1 MKVYIAEEA
10 GFCFGVKRALNI
22 IDNLHEKGQQ
32 IHIFGQLI
40 HNRSVLDDLK
50 ARGIFC
56 INSLDQRDPEKSLII
71 RTHGIPV
78 DTESRL
84 KSSNQPLVDAT
95 CPLVKKLQEE
105 IRRQSLLH
113 PRPRLVIVGDAKHPE
128 IIAARSYA
136 PDADVVGSEDDARQL
151 CNHSNNGNNDQ
162 IEHISVVAQ
171 TTLDVDFFDK
181 ILSILETKT
190 KNLTVHNTICNAT
203 RVRQEAVKKL
213 APRVDFMMV
222 IGGKNSSNTKKLFN
236 IASQHNQHSFH
247 IESYD
252 DLKDVELLEKVAH
265 FESVGITA
273 GASTPPNEI
282 EKVKHFFTH
291 FNMNNFNKKYKNK
304 FSLDKEMNHGRTKR
318 DSRIEH

>member
-56 INSLDQRDPEKSLII
+56 IDSLDQRDPEKSLII
-71 RTHGIPV
+71 RTHGIPL
-78 DTESRL
+78 DAESEL
-84 KSSNQPLVDAT
+84 KNSNQPLVDAT

-105 IRRQSLLH
+105 IRRQSERH
-113 PRPRLVIVGDAKHPE
+113 PRPRIVIVGDANHPE
-128 IIAARSYA
+128 IIAAKSYA
-136 PDADVVGSEDDARQL
+136 PDADVIGSEEEARQF
-151 CNHSNNGNNDQ
+151 NHHD
-162 IEHISVVAQ
+162 HISVMAQ

-181 ILSILETKT
+181 ILTILETKT
-190 KNLTVHNTICNAT
+190 TGLTVHNTICNAT

-213 APRVDFMMV
+213 APNVDFMMV

-247 IESYD
+247 IESSD
-252 DLKDVELLEKVAH
+252 DLQDVQLLEKVAH
-265 FESVGITA
+265 FDSVGITA
-273 GASTPPNEI
+273 GASTPPKEI

-291 FNMNNFNKKYKNK
+291 FNKNNFNKNNFNKKYKNK